1 MIFTIAALLVLVA
14 AGTGFYIF
22 YNKNNKDLELKF

>member
-1 MIFTIAALLVLVA
+1 MIFAIAALLALVA